1 MRRRTCGVALVCLV
15 SLAAGCASQP
25 MTAAGPQA
33 DGSEAASQRLYLV
46 RHGSAQPA
54 DVDPERPLTA
64 KGAAD
69 VKKVARF
76 LQPLRLRVDAV
87 WHSGLARA
95 RETAELLAPALAPRP
110 TVVEQPG
117 LKPRDPAGPIL
128 QGLAAAKKSVVIVGH
143 RPWLAAAASK
153 LLADG
158 RRGSPVDVQEAAV
171 ICLELGDDGAWR
183 LRWMITPQLL
193 P

>member
-1 MRRRTCGVALVCLV
+1 MRRRTSVVGLVCLV
-15 SLAAGCASQP
+15 SLAAGCASQRTTGAEP
-25 MTAAGPQA
+25 TGH
-33 DGSEAASQRLYLV
+33 RLYLV
-46 RHGSAQPA
+46 RHGNAQPA
-54 DVDPERPLTA
+54 DVGPGRPLTA
-64 KGAAD
+64 RGAAD

-76 LQPLRLRVDAV
+76 LKPLRLHVDAV

-95 RETAELLAPALAPRP
+95 RETAELLAPGFAPGP
-110 TVVEQPG
+110 AVVEQPG

-158 RRGSPVDVQEAAV
+158 RRSSPVDVQEAAV

>member
-1 MRRRTCGVALVCLV
+1 MGGAEPTGH
-15 SLAAGCASQP
+15 
-25 MTAAGPQA
+25 
-33 DGSEAASQRLYLV
+33 RLYLV
-46 RHGSAQPA
+46 RHGNAQPA
-54 DVDPERPLTA
+54 DVGPGRPLTA
-64 KGAAD
+64 RGAAD

-76 LQPLRLRVDAV
+76 LKPLRLHVDAV

-95 RETAELLAPALAPRP
+95 RETAELLAPGFAPGP
-110 TVVEQPG
+110 AVVEQPG

-158 RRGSPVDVQEAAV
+158 RRSSPVDVQEAAV

-183 LRWMITPQLL
+183 LRWMITPPLL